1 MGKLSSDRR
10 SNVPWII
17 PLVRRAEVRAWL
29 CLASKLVLFPL
40 SVVLIM
46 NEATGGRSL
55 KSVLTCPWYLKVM
68 LFPMDAFQI
77 LG

>member
-1 MGKLSSDRR
+1 MGKLSSDRG

-17 PLVRRAEVRAWL
+17 PLVRRAEVRTWL

-46 NEATGGRSL
+46 NEATGRSL

-68 LFPMDAFQI
+68 LFPMNAFQI